1 MMYGVDALKRLVG
14 CESFYREIVRVE
26 RGLVRLEIGRCLRS
40 WMVNWLVWG
49 RARYD
54 E

>member
-1 MMYGVDALKRLVG
+1 MMFGVDALKRLVD
-14 CESFYREIVRVE
+14 CENVYRGIVRVE
-26 RGLVRLEIGRCLRS
+26 RGLVRLEIEERS